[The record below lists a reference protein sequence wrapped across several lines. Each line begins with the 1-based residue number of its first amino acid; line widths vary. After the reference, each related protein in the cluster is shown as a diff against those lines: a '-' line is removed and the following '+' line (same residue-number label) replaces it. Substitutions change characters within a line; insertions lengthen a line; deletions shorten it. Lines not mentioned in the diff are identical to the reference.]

1 MFNIVLV
8 EPQIPQN
15 TGSIGRMCVNLG
27 AKLHLIEPMCFSID
41 EKAIKRAGLDYW
53 KELDL
58 TVWESLDTFLA
69 NNPIERMHFAT
80 TKVDTIYWD
89 AEYKEGDYIVFGAE
103 TKGLPEELLK
113 ENLDKCIT
121 IPMGEKGRS
130 LNLATSTGIV
140 TYEALRQ
147 IYDQSGFNKIKID
160 FKEPN

>member
-27 AKLHLIEPMCFSID
+27 AKLHLVEPMCFRID
-41 EKAIKRAGLDYW
+41 EKAIRRAGLDYW
-53 KELDL
+53 SELDL
-58 TVWESLDTFLA
+58 TVWKNLDLFLA
-69 NNPIERMHFAT
+69 NNPIEKMHFAT
-80 TKVDTIYWD
+80 TKVDTIYWE
-89 AEYKEGDYIVFGAE
+89 AEYSPGDYLVFGAE

-113 ENLDKCIT
+113 ANLDKCIT

-147 IYDQSGFNKIKID
+147 NYSKSNFKKITID
-160 FKEPN
+160 FKS